1 VENGDLNWVMD
12 GKFIAFAG
20 PHNSRE
26 LSPEGYYTLTPED
39 YTPYFLKHNV
49 QLVVRLN
56 KKYYDEQR
64 FKEAGINHL
73 ELYYLDGSIPTNRI
87 LQTFLEAAETT
98 SGAIAVH
105 CKAGL
110 GRTGTCIGCYI
121 MKHYRFTAAE
131 AIGWI
136 RICRPGSIIGP
147 QQHYM
152 KEMEQTLWHQ
162 GDLYRQQQHMNARR
176 DSLRTAKSDMEE
188 ATPGKGTS
196 NNVSRVTHDLK
207 AIKMVAADNAQT
219 RGLTPRLMDLAARN
233 WHNSGSINNHGK
245 VRATAAPSGAGS
257 LNNTPASPLS
267 SSSSSSAH
275 TVQAVTQG
283 DCLLSRRYQQ
293 SVEQHR
299 RQTPIRK

>member
-1 VENGDLNWVMD
+1 MNWIVD
-12 GKFIAFAG
+12 GKFLAFAG
-20 PHNSRE
+20 PHTSRE

-56 KKYYDEQR
+56 KKYYEEQR
-64 FKEAGINHL
+64 LKEAGINHM

-87 LQTFLEAAETT
+87 LQTFLEAAEATP
-98 SGAIAVH
+98 GAIAVH

-162 GDLYRQQQHMNARR
+162 GDLFRQQQMTIRR
-176 DSLRTAKSDMEE
+176 DSFSTTATMRAAKAEAEEAAMAKSS
-188 ATPGKGTS
+188 S
-196 NNVSRVTHDLK
+196 NNMNRVTHDLK
-207 AIKMVAADNAQT
+207 SIKMVAADSAQT
-219 RGLTPRLMDLAARN
+219 RGMTPRLMELARSRN
-233 WHNSGSINNHGK
+233 SAADINNSGK
-245 VRATAAPSGAGS
+245 VRASGPPTGAGS
-257 LNNTPASPLS
+257 LNNGTSVPSSP
-267 SSSSSSAH
+267 SAQ
-275 TVQAVTQG
+275 VQAVTQVSAILG
-283 DCLLSRRYQQ
+283 TIAR
-293 SVEQHR
+293 
-299 RQTPIRK
+299 